1 MPIVSRQQWLEQRL
15 ALLEKEKELTRLRDE
30 LSEQRRALPWVEVTK
45 NYQFIDVDR
54 AKSLLDLFGERGQ
67 LLVYHFMYG
76 PHWETGCKSCSFW
89 ADNYNGVDVHLAN
102 RDITLLAVSNAP
114 IATLQAFKERMG
126 WSFQWVSTSTSEFS
140 QDYGVTFGE
149 QEK

>member
-1 MPIVSRQQWLEQRL
+1 MTKMPIVSRQQWLEQRL

-54 AKSLLDLFGERGQ
+54 AKSLLDLFGERRQ

-76 PHWETGCKSCSFW
+76 P
-89 ADNYNGVDVHLAN
+89 Y
-102 RDITLLAVSNAP
+102 
-114 IATLQAFKERMG
+114 
-126 WSFQWVSTSTSEFS
+126 
-140 QDYGVTFGE
+140 
-149 QEK
+149 